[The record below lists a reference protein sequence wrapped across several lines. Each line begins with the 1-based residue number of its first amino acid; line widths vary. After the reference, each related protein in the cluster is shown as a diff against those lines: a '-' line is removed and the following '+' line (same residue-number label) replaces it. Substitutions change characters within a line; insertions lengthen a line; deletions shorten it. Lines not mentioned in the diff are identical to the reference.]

1 MDLKFGLFGGGWQD
15 YHDKQIKPVLNHL
28 DQQISDIR
36 LNGIGAQLA
45 RMQVMNGIGSGSDAT
60 GIFAPK
66 AADTNAQTWASM
78 LGVAGPQGAALQDN
92 SVVAESG
99 RNIATAPS
107 LDDAARSA
115 PFNMRDTDLAATRN
129 RSNIQQ
135 GIQMAA
141 SKLAGPIV
149 ERLLPEEGIIG
160 PIAKLVGKAIDA
172 YDGIHELEEPSEAEK
187 FEQAYQRALFDQLNG
202 LTMQRSLSAST
213 PPAARGF
220 FP

>member
-1 MDLKFGLFGGGWQD
+1 MLNDLDRQINDILFNS
-15 YHDKQIKPVLNHL
+15 VE
-28 DQQISDIR
+28 DQ
-36 LNGIGAQLA
+36 LP
-45 RMQVMNGIGSGSDAT
+45 RMQVMNGSGSGSGATDMFGTNVTDAN
-60 GIFAPK
+60 P
-66 AADTNAQTWASM
+66 QTWSSM
-78 LGVAGPQGAALQDN
+78 PGVAGPQSTVLRGN
-92 SVVAESG
+92 SVPAGSG
-99 RNIATAPS
+99 SNIATAPS

-115 PFNMRDTDLAATRN
+115 PFNMRDSDLGAIRN

-141 SKLAGPIV
+141 STLAGPVV
-149 ERLLPEEGIIG
+149 ERMLPEEGIIG
-160 PIAKLVGKAIDA
+160 PIAKLVGKVIDA
-172 YDGIHELEEPSEAEK
+172 YDGIRELVEPSKAEK